1 MHPIMRSSLPAAL
14 RGRLPRLPL
23 PALLAAVLLIA
34 LAVTLLVR
42 GLLSSPSAA
51 PVDGTPVAVQR
62 GDLALSVNATGSVE
76 PRREADLALSVN
88 GIVAEV
94 LVAPG
99 DVVAAG
105 DVLLRLDSRQLT
117 IDLAAA
123 DAAVSI
129 AEADLQALRDGA
141 DEQQRA
147 EAAAAVA
154 AAQAGLNQT
163 AAAVGAADVAAAQAA
178 RDEAQS
184 RLTRLLSGPTADD
197 RARVE
202 AALVQAESELN
213 RQRDL
218 LSSAK
223 TAANLRVES
232 AANAVRNAQT
242 VFAAARSDLQ
252 HVQANGTDPR
262 SGRSLND
269 AGKQDVADAFAR
281 AERALADA
289 GNTLQLAQVDYQ
301 TAVQNEQNGIAAA
314 EARLMTA
321 RADFETLTAGATA
334 ETLAAARAALSRAE
348 AELARLTGAARSSA
362 IAQQQANLSAA
373 EARAAR
379 LAAEPRSADLARAE
393 ARLAQAQAQRDAAQL
408 RLDEATLR
416 APFAGTVAAVTVAPG
431 EAVSQQ
437 APVVLVDTD
446 RFLIDVTVDEVD
458 IARVAVGQSAEVL
471 FDALGA
477 PTVAATVLRVEP
489 LPSGTSAVTAYRVTL
504 EVDPAGRGV
513 RPGMTASAV
522 IAADSRSAVL
532 LIPAAALRT
541 VDGRTQVDV
550 VTASGDA
557 GLTREARDVTVGLR
571 SEGQVEILSGLNE
584 GEQVLVP

>member
-1 MHPIMRSSLPAAL
+1 MRSSFPAAL
-14 RGRLPRLPL
+14 RARLPRLPL
-23 PALLAAVLLIA
+23 PALLAVVLLVA
-34 LAVTLLVR
+34 LGATLLIR
-42 GLLSSPSAA
+42 TLTSSSADTT
-51 PVDGTPVAVQR
+51 VTGTPVTVAR
-62 GDLALSVNATGSVE
+62 GDLTLAVNATGSVE
-76 PRREADLALSVN
+76 PRREADLAMPVS
-88 GIVAEV
+88 GIVAEL

-99 DVVAAG
+99 DVVAVG
-105 DVLLRLDSRQLT
+105 DPLLRLDSRQLS

-123 DAAVSI
+123 SAAVAI

-163 AAAVGAADVAAAQAA
+163 AAAVSGADVAAAQAA
-178 RDEAQS
+178 RDEAQI
-184 RLTRLLSGPTADD
+184 RLNRLLSGPTSED

-202 AALVQAESELN
+202 AALVQAETDLN

-232 AANAVRNAQT
+232 AANTVRNAQAA
-242 VFAAARSDLQ
+242 FAAARSDLQ
-252 HVQANGTDPR
+252 HVQDNGTDPR
-262 SGRSLND
+262 TGRSLND
-269 AGKQDVADAFAR
+269 TAKQDVADAFGR
-281 AERALADA
+281 AERALTDA
-289 GNTLQLAQVDYQ
+289 QNSLQLAQVDYQ
-301 TAVQNEQNGIAAA
+301 TAVQNEVNGLAAA
-314 EARLMTA
+314 EARLLAA
-321 RADFETLTAGATA
+321 RTDFETLVAGATD
-334 ETLAAARAALSRAE
+334 ETLANARAALSRAE

-362 IAQQQANLSAA
+362 VAQQQANLAAA

-379 LAAEPRSADLARAE
+379 LSADPRSADLARAE
-393 ARLAQAQAQRDAAQL
+393 ARLAQAEAQRDAAQL
-408 RLDEATLR
+408 RLDDATLR
-416 APFAGTVAAVTVAPG
+416 APFAGTVAAVNVTSG
-431 EAVSQQ
+431 EAVSQL
-437 APVVLVDTD
+437 APIVLVDTD

-477 PTVAATVLRVEP
+477 PTVAASVLRVEP
-489 LPSGTSAVTAYRVTL
+489 LPSGDSAVTAYRVTL
-504 EVDPAGRGV
+504 EVDPAGRAI

-522 IAADSRSAVL
+522 ITADTRSDVL

-541 VDGRTQVDV
+541 LDGRTVVDV
-550 VTASGDA
+550 ATISGTAVTGSDV
-557 GLTREARDVTVGLR
+557 RDVTVGLR
-571 SEGQVEILSGLNE
+571 SDGQVEVLDGLNE